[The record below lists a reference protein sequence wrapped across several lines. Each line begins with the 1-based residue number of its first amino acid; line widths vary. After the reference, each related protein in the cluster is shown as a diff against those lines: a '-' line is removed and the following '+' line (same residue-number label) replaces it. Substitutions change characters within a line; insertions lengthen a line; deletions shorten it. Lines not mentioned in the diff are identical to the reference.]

1 MKTRIGK
8 FQDQELIQEIKNS
21 NVVAFPTETVYG
33 LGVISNSKEAFERL
47 VETKKRRPDKPFT
60 LMLSKKEDI
69 EKYAKISLNTKRVI
83 EHFMPGEITILV
95 PPREHLDSWITLNSK
110 YIGIRIS
117 GMKEVSQLIDQVGF
131 PLLVTSAN
139 ISGEKTLNSFEETY
153 RVFNGKINYIVN
165 GETSSKLPSTIV
177 ICDENIELVRL
188 GSISFEEIKN
198 VWEGNL

>member
-1 MKTRIGK
+1 MKTRVGK

-153 RVFNGKINYIVN
+153 RVFNGKISYIVN
-165 GETSSKLPSTIV
+165 GKTSSKLPSTIV

>member
-1 MKTRIGK
+1 MKTKVGK
-8 FQDQELIQEIKNS
+8 FQDQELIQEIKNG

-69 EKYAKISLNTKRVI
+69 EKYAKISKKTKRVI
-83 EHFMPGEITILV
+83 DKFMPGEITILV
-95 PPREHLDSWITLNSK
+95 PPKEHLDSWITLNSK

-117 GMKEVSQLIDQVGF
+117 GMNEVSLMIDQVGF
-131 PLLVTSAN
+131 PMLVTSAN
-139 ISGEKTLNSFEETY
+139 ISGEETLNSFEGAY
-153 RVFNGKINYIVN
+153 RVFNGKISYLVN

-188 GSISFEEIKN
+188 GSISFEEIKK
-198 VWEGNL
+198 VWEENI

>member
-1 MKTRIGK
+1 MKTRVGK

-33 LGVISNSKEAFERL
+33 LGVISNSKEAFEHL

-153 RVFNGKINYIVN
+153 HVFNGKISYIVN

>member
-1 MKTRIGK
+1 MKTRVGK

-33 LGVISNSKEAFERL
+33 LGVISNSKEAFEHL

-153 RVFNGKINYIVN
+153 RVFNGKISYIVN
-165 GETSSKLPSTIV
+165 GKTSSKLPSTIV

>member
-1 MKTRIGK
+1 MKTRVGK

-117 GMKEVSQLIDQVGF
+117 GMKEVSKLIDQVGF

-153 RVFNGKINYIVN
+153 RVFNGKISYIVN
-165 GETSSKLPSTIV
+165 GKTSSKLPSTIV